1 MNKTIVTCCAITC
14 LTFLT
19 AFTIDAYK
27 RIRITLKT
35 ETSNSNETRDRFT
48 VCMQTVMSEARQSGK
63 PIDATEAKGI
73 CSSVEKT

>member
-1 MNKTIVTCCAITC
+1 MNKTIITSIAIICASIIYISC
-14 LTFLT
+14 YV
-19 AFTIDAYK
+19 INSNE

-35 ETSNSNETRDRFT
+35 ETRDRFT
-48 VCMQTVMSEARQSGK
+48 VCMQTVMSEARQGGK